1 MKFFVKNIDFNKI
14 RTDCILL
21 GVFKNSKEPLKNGY
35 LSKLDI
41 FLNGKISFLFNRE
54 GFSGEFNQ
62 TLLIND
68 YNDSSFKRILLIGC
82 GNFEKFNNVRYEKI
96 IRNSIKIIKSTNSL
110 NLLFFLNELKV
121 KNKNMYWKIRLA
133 IKYIEDELYVFSD
146 FKKSLKEKK
155 NILSK
160 ITFSSISKGCTN
172 EIMLAIKHGI
182 SISEG
187 VKISK
192 DISNLPPNIC
202 TPTYLSNKSRE
213 LFEFSESKF
222 SIEIL
227 NEIDLKKNGMNAYLA
242 VGSGSK
248 NESLMTIIKYK
259 NSRKHEEKP
268 IVLIGKGVTFDSGGI
283 SLKPSNNMHRMKFD
297 MSGAASIYGVLF
309 AVMKLSLPINI
320 IGIIASCENMLSENS
335 FRPGDVLTTMS
346 KKTVE
351 VLNTDA
357 EGRLVL
363 CDVLTYIERF
373 NPRLVID
380 IATLTGACI
389 VALGTEITGLMS
401 NNSNLAKQLLI
412 SGEQSGDKLWELPI
426 LEESKKDLNSSI
438 ADITNV
444 SKNGVAGGAI
454 TAAYFLSLFCKR
466 YKWAHLDIAGTA
478 YSVLKD
484 SATGR
489 PVDLL
494 VQFLI
499 NKINN

>member
-21 GVFKNSKEPLKNGY
+21 GMFKSSKETLKNRY
-35 LSKLDI
+35 LSKLDD
-41 FLNGKISFLFNRE
+41 FLNGKISFLFDRE
-54 GFSGEFNQ
+54 NFSGELNQ
-62 TLLIND
+62 TLLINNYD
-68 YNDSSFKRILLIGC
+68 NLFFKQILLIGC
-82 GNFEKFNNVRYEKI
+82 GNFEKFNEFRYEKI
-96 IRNSIKIIKSTNSL
+96 IRNSFKIIKSTNSS
-110 NLLFFLNELKV
+110 NLLFLLNELKV
-121 KNKNMYWKIRLA
+121 KNRNMYWKVRLA

-146 FKKSLKEKK
+146 FKRSLKEKK

-160 ITFSSISKGCTN
+160 ITFSSISKGCID
-172 EIMLAIKHGI
+172 EAMIAIKHGVA
-182 SISEG
+182 ISEG
-187 VKISK
+187 IKISK

-213 LFEFSESKF
+213 LFEFSKSKF

-227 NEIDLKKNGMNAYLA
+227 NETDLKKNGMNAYLA

-248 NESLMTIIKYK
+248 NESLMTIIKYN
-259 NSRKHEEKP
+259 NSKKKKENP
-268 IVLIGKGVTFDSGGI
+268 VVLIGKGVTFDSGGI
-283 SLKPSNNMHRMKFD
+283 SLKPSNNMHRMKYD

-309 AVMKLSLPINI
+309 AVMKLSLPINV
-320 IGIIASCENMLSENS
+320 IGITASCENMPSENS
-335 FRPGDVLTTMS
+335 FRPGDILTTMS

-363 CDVLTYIERF
+363 CDVLTYIKKF
-373 NPRLVID
+373 NPSLVID

-412 SGEQSGDKLWELPI
+412 AGEQSGDKLWELPI
-426 LEESKKDLNSSI
+426 LEESKKDLNSRI
-438 ADITNV
+438 ADITNI
-444 SKNGVAGGAI
+444 SKNGVAGAI
-454 TAAYFLSLFCKR
+454 TAAYFLSLFCKK
-466 YKWAHLDIAGTA
+466 YQWAHLDIAGTA
-478 YSVLKD
+478 YSEVKD

-494 VQFLI
+494 VQFLM